1 MKPVNVK
8 SSPYIDSS
16 KEVNNKDPKFKI
28 GDLVRISKQKKY
40 FCKRLYYKLVGRG
53 FCDYKS

>member
-28 GDLVRISKQKKY
+28 GDLVRISKQKKN

-53 FCDYKS
+53 FCD

>member
-1 MKPVNVK
+1 MKPGNAK

-28 GDLVRISKQKKY
+28 GDLVRISKQTKY
-40 FCKRLYYKLVGRG
+40 FCKRLYSKLVWRG
-53 FCDYKS
+53 FCD

>member
-1 MKPVNVK
+1 MKPGNAK

-28 GDLVRISKQKKY
+28 GDLVRISKQTKY
-40 FCKRLYYKLVGRG
+40 FCKRLYSRLV
-53 FCDYKS
+53 

>member
-16 KEVNNKDPKFKI
+16 KEVNNKDPKFKV

-53 FCDYKS
+53 FCN

>member
-16 KEVNNKDPKFKI
+16 KEVNNKDPKFKV

-40 FCKRLYYKLVGRG
+40 FCKRLYYKLVGRD
-53 FCDYKS
+53 FCD